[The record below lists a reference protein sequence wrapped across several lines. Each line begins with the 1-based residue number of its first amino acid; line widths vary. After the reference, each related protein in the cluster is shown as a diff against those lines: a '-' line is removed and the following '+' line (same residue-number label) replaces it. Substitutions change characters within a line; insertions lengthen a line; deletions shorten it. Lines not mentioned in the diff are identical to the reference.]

1 MLWGHPSASSPRL
14 SCCLLPTSVISPSGP
29 CVHLPLLC
37 LPLLPGRGCPRGPA
51 VCQAPLRGGVDR
63 LCFLPPLA
71 HIVGVDKG
79 NGVLVSRCDPTRHIH
94 QAPLSPSFFFSPS
107 HFRFGLWRGNS
118 NCEKA
123 TCQDKNHSARQC
135 CCPGPRQPSQVPG
148 GSAKGHRPRWRWSCP
163 AWLAIPASSWLCLLM
178 ALCLFPHRSN
188 GDNNSCITGLERL
201 EGRIQRVP
209 SCKVPGAVP
218 GEE

>member
-1 MLWGHPSASSPRL
+1 MLWGLPSAGSPGL
-14 SCCLLPTSVISPSGP
+14 SCCLLPNSVISQSGP
-29 CVHLPLLC
+29 CVPLPLLC
-37 LPLLPGRGCPRGPA
+37 LPLLPGRGCPHGPE

-94 QAPLSPSFFFSPS
+94 QALLSPSFFFSPS

-135 CCPGPRQPSQVPG
+135 CCLGPGSLAKCQGAALRVAAPG
-148 GSAKGHRPRWRWSCP
+148 GGGAALP
-163 AWLAIPASSWLCLLM
+163 ALQSLPLPGCAS
-178 ALCLFPHRSN
+178 
-188 GDNNSCITGLERL
+188 
-201 EGRIQRVP
+201 
-209 SCKVPGAVP
+209 
-218 GEE
+218 